1 MRKVLQRKLL
11 YLITLLM
18 LLLSFILFQN
28 NKSSKFLCSVYY
40 SNFEVYRFIYEDIL
54 KILINFNVIKL
65 FLFQQVSLKINV
77 FKCNHKQR
85 AEISHVGY
93 QHTDSFVRRTTKSY
107 RFEL

>member
-1 MRKVLQRKLL
+1 
-11 YLITLLM
+11 M
-18 LLLSFILFQN
+18 LLLIFILSQS
-28 NKSSKFLCSVYY
+28 NKSSNFLCSACY
-40 SNFEVYRFIYEDIL
+40 SDFEVYRFIYQGIF

-93 QHTDSFVRRTTKSY
+93 QHTDSFVRRTNKSY